1 MHALLHLQ
9 KIVRSV
15 AQPGSVLAWGA
26 RGREFKS
33 HRSDQLNQGVV
44 KSNEPAK
51 CWFFL
56 FVPVAVAFKLLTNF
70 IHFLRA

>member
-9 KIVRSV
+9 QIVRSV

-33 HRSDQLNQGVV
+33 HRSDQLNQCVV
-44 KSNEPAK
+44 KNNEPAK
-51 CWFFL
+51 RWFFV
-56 FVPVAVAFKLLTNF
+56 FKGTFRGGVPIRKQVP
-70 IHFLRA
+70 H